1 MGILITVC
9 IFVMIKMMHFPPTR
23 PHLTSRASDETP
35 YIGNPPIRGRK
46 TFMRNESMKK
56 NRRCKHSYYVSNQ
69 QVKYRI
75 KRDTDYQT
83 VDCTQMRNE
92 QI

>member
-1 MGILITVC
+1 
-9 IFVMIKMMHFPPTR
+9 
-23 PHLTSRASDETP
+23 
-35 YIGNPPIRGRK
+35 
-46 TFMRNESMKK
+46 MRNESMKK
-56 NRRCKHSYYVSNQ
+56 NSRCKHSYYVSNQ
-69 QVKYRI
+69 QIKYRI